1 MCVPLQLT
9 FGKEYT
15 AAIEAKQVAQ
25 QDAER
30 AKFIVDKALQD
41 KKSAIIRAEGEAESA
56 RMIGQ
61 AMSTNPAFLALRRI
75 EVSSHTLS

>member
-1 MCVPLQLT
+1 MLLQLT

-30 AKFIVDKALQD
+30 SKFVVEKAIQD
-41 KKSAIIRAEGEAESA
+41 KRSAVIRAEGEADSA
-56 RMIGQ
+56 KMIGA
-61 AMSTNPAFLALRRI
+61 AMSNNPAFLTLRKI
-75 EVSSHTLS
+75 EVSA